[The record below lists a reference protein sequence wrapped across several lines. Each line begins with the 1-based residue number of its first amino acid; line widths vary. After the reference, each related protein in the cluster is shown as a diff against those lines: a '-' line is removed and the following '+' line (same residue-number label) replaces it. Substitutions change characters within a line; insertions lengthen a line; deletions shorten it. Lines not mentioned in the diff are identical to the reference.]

1 VDDVVSVIDAIGRL
15 VAAIWLPVVLV
26 FVLVRYRVP
35 LGQFF
40 EDIGEFSINAFGV
53 QATVKRKTKEATEAL
68 QAAAANRAMASGAA
82 GENAKSLNPPAAAN
96 TISVAAVA
104 QSITPRVLRKAG
116 EAIVLWVDDDPGF
129 NVHER
134 QALEAVGVEFDLAK
148 TTEEALGLAAGRRY
162 DAIITDMGRPRD
174 NRAGYTLLQ
183 KLREAGDRTPVVVY
197 SGSPKPEHRA
207 EALEKGAFG
216 ATSRPDELFRLVL
229 DAISASR

>member
-1 VDDVVSVIDAIGRL
+1 MDDVVSVIDAIGRL
-15 VAAIWLPVVLV
+15 VAAIWLPLILV
-26 FVLVRYRVP
+26 FVLLRYRVP

-68 QAAAANRAMASGAA
+68 QAAATARATKSAPADANAR
-82 GENAKSLNPPAAAN
+82 SLNPLAAAN

-104 QSITPRVLRKAG
+104 QAITPRVLRKAG
-116 EAIVLWVDDDPGF
+116 EAIVLWVDDDPSH

-134 QALEAVGVEFDLAK
+134 QALEAVGVEFNLAK
-148 TTEEALGLAAGRRY
+148 TTEEALVLATGRRY
-162 DAIITDMGRPRD
+162 DAIITDMGRPGD

-197 SGSPKPEHRA
+197 SGSPKEEHRA

-216 ATSRPDELFRLVL
+216 ATSRPDELFQLVL

>member
-53 QATVKRKTKEATEAL
+53 QATVKRKAKEATEAL
-68 QAAAANRAMASGAA
+68 QAAATNRAMASVPA
-82 GENAKSLNPPAAAN
+82 GDNAKSLNPLAAAN
-96 TISVAAVA
+96 AISVAAVA

-134 QALEAVGVEFDLAK
+134 QALEAVGVEFNLAK
-148 TTEEALGLAAGRRY
+148 TTEEALVLATGRRY
-162 DAIITDMGRPRD
+162 DAIITDMGRPDD

-183 KLREAGDRTPVVVY
+183 KLREAGDQTPVVVY
-197 SGSPKPEHRA
+197 SGSPKEEHRA

-216 ATSRPDELFRLVL
+216 ATSRPDELFQLVL